1 MSSSPDCPV
10 SYFQKCD
17 SFLMEGPGKVKEKAF
32 GACEIKHDINANL
45 TALPLFLT
53 PF

>member
-1 MSSSPDCPV
+1 MSSSANCPA
-10 SYFQKCD
+10 SGDKKCG
-17 SFLMEGPGKVKEKAF
+17 SFLMEGPGKVKEKAVF
-32 GACEIKHDINANL
+32 ACEIKHDLNKNL